1 MGIFSRAIHYLWR
14 QRGKSILL
22 FGCFLVAWVMVLTC
36 ACALLKARELQHSL
50 EENTGS
56 KVILAPSVPFSNEE
70 IQLLSQQAGVLSV
83 NTTSKITM
91 EPLSFSP
98 IVGPDGKNAVTVWFI
113 DDPTADGPFA
123 QEQYRLLEGSFQG
136 AVVNEALGLSP
147 GEAIVLR
154 DEQGQE
160 LRTEVTGLFT
170 SGSERLQPDGVYTE
184 NRLENQLFLPPA
196 AGGTLS
202 EHAGYC
208 TASLYTA
215 QPEALARGME
225 EKLPG
230 CSVTASDKLLKTLT
244 APIRQV
250 IRLAGMMLA
259 LTAAVAAA
267 VISLLLSLWARSR
280 QREFGI
286 LLALGY
292 SKSCIF
298 IQAWLESLIIMIPA
312 VLVSLAM
319 SRVLTPILIPAL
331 LSGPEYRTFPS
342 VSMKYSHL
350 PALAFAC
357 CGALALC
364 VGISML
370 PCLCRKPS
378 QILSKMEE

>member
-1 MGIFSRAIHYLWR
+1 MGIFSRAIRYLWR
-14 QRGKSILL
+14 QRSKSCLL
-22 FGCFLVAWVMVLTC
+22 FGCFLIAWVMVLTC
-36 ACALLKARELQHSL
+36 ASTLLKARELQSSL

-56 KVILAPSVPFSNEE
+56 KVILTPSAPFSEE
-70 IQLLSQQAGVLSV
+70 DICFLSQQAGVLSV
-83 NTTSKITM
+83 NTTSKMTA

-98 IVGPDGKNAVTVWFI
+98 VCGPDGENTVTVWFI

-136 AVVNEALGLSP
+136 AAVNEALGLSL
-147 GEAIVLR
+147 GETIVLR

-170 SGSERLQPDGVYTE
+170 SGSERLQPDGIYTV
-184 NRLENQLFLPPA
+184 NRLENQLFLSPSVRGA
-196 AGGTLS
+196 LAG
-202 EHAGYC
+202 HAGYC
-208 TASLYTA
+208 AVSLYTS
-215 QPEALARGME
+215 QPEALARTLE

-250 IRLAGMMLA
+250 IRLSGMMLA

-267 VISLLLSLWARSR
+267 VISLLLSLWMRSR

-292 SKSCIF
+292 SKLCIF
-298 IQAWLESLIIMIPA
+298 IQTWLESLIIMIPA
-312 VLVSLAM
+312 VLASLAL
-319 SRVLTPILIPAL
+319 SRILIPRLIPAL
-331 LSGPEYRTFPS
+331 LSGPEYRPFLS
-342 VSMKYSHL
+342 VSMKYSQL
-350 PALAFAC
+350 PALAAAC

-364 VGISML
+364 VGVSML
-370 PCLCRKPS
+370 PCLCAKPRE
-378 QILSKMEE
+378 ILSKMEE